1 MSGFSGLASNFI
13 QIVFRQGLLMNMFSW
28 LLLGHLLGDWLLQ
41 NDWMARG
48 KKRGLFTKAGMV
60 HFVTYTA
67 IILLVF
73 WLFNYGKLNPGST
86 LVAGIIVFV
95 SHWLID
101 ATDIVQGW
109 MHFYGQSDREMVRVM
124 VDQTLHL
131 LALGSLTCLPLL
143 GQ

>member
-1 MSGFSGLASNFI
+1 
-13 QIVFRQGLLMNMFSW
+13 MNMFTC

-48 KKRGLFTKAGMV
+48 KKEGLFTLPGMT
-60 HFVTYTA
+60 HFTTYTA
-67 IILLVF
+67 MILTVF
-73 WLFNYGKLNPGST
+73 WLVNNLEVDFITSCI
-86 LVAGIIVFV
+86 AGIIIFV

-101 ATDIVQGW
+101 ATDVVQGW

-131 LALGSLTCLPLL
+131 LALGLLPFLPLF
-143 GQ
+143 GF

>member
-1 MSGFSGLASNFI
+1 
-13 QIVFRQGLLMNMFSW
+13 MNMFTC

-48 KKRGLFTKAGMV
+48 KKEGLFTLAGMT
-60 HFVTYTA
+60 HFTTYTVM
-67 IILLVF
+67 ILAVF
-73 WLFNYGKLNPGST
+73 WLVNNLEVNLITSCI
-86 LVAGIIVFV
+86 AGIIVFV

-101 ATDIVQGW
+101 ATDVVQGW

-131 LALGSLTCLPLL
+131 LALGVLPFLPLF
-143 GQ
+143 GW

>member
-1 MSGFSGLASNFI
+1 
-13 QIVFRQGLLMNMFSW
+13 MFSW

-41 NDWMARG
+41 NDWMAQG
-48 KKRGLFTKAGMV
+48 KKQGLFTKAGMT
-60 HFVTYTA
+60 HFVTYT
-67 IILLVF
+67 IMILLVF
-73 WLFNYGKLNPGST
+73 WLFNNGELNPTAALAVG
-86 LVAGIIVFV
+86 VIVFV

-131 LALGSLTCLPLL
+131 LALGSLTFLPLF

>member
-1 MSGFSGLASNFI
+1 
-13 QIVFRQGLLMNMFSW
+13 MNMFSW

-48 KKRGLFTKAGMV
+48 KRKGLFTLPGMT
-60 HFVTYTA
+60 HFTMYTA
-67 IILLVF
+67 SILFVS
-73 WLFNYGKLNPGST
+73 WLFNNLEINLIASGI
-86 LVAGIIVFV
+86 AGVIIFV

-101 ATDIVQGW
+101 ATDIVQNW

-131 LALGSLTCLPLL
+131 LTLGLVTILPLV
-143 GQ
+143 GF